1 MLKKIFF
8 AAAVTGLM
16 VATVP
21 VQAKTAMTPDGMSC
35 KEAAKMQG
43 DDRKAR
49 HEFKK
54 ACKKQYKAMKKGGS
68 TKMGLLKGGL
78 FKKKDAAA

>member
-16 VATVP
+16 AAAVP
-21 VQAKTAMTPDGMSC
+21 VQAKTAMMPDGMSC
-35 KEAAKMQG
+35 KEAAKMHG
-43 DDRKAR
+43 DNRKAR

-54 ACKKQYKAMKKGGS
+54 ACKKQAKAMKKGG

-78 FKKKDAAA
+78 FKKKAAA